1 MINEVEL
8 DYIEDDAEIQ
18 WVEIYNNGAE
28 EVDLSGWAIMSSDDR
43 SRKEFI
49 DEETLLS
56 PGDFYLM
63 HFSEK

>member
-1 MINEVEL
+1 
-8 DYIEDDAEIQ
+8 
-18 WVEIYNNGAE
+18 
-28 EVDLSGWAIMSSDDR
+28 MSSDDR

-63 HFSEK
+63 HFSEKWLSNYGTNIQMANLNGCSWNPLQALPIPAFSVM

>member
-1 MINEVEL
+1 MFLSCLALNTCSFASASESVVINEVEL

-43 SRKEFI
+43 SRK
-49 DEETLLS
+49 
-56 PGDFYLM
+56 
-63 HFSEK
+63 

>member
-18 WVEIYNNGAE
+18 WVEIGGE

-43 SRKEFI
+43 SRK
-49 DEETLLS
+49 
-56 PGDFYLM
+56 
-63 HFSEK
+63 